1 LAESYYSQSPYHFSG
16 NNPIRFLDL
25 NGMNYDEWDYDVDS
39 RKMTWVSDKGGNE
52 RQYVNVIKDGKQQGE
67 ASVSGDEVFVYK
79 LRDNVLVT
87 NTDKQFNDKT
97 YNSKSNYEYTPTEFK
112 KRDIYLKEKSPI
124 TTALSTSEREGKAM
138 PLTYGQEEALYGYTL
153 MRLKM
158 FMSAID
164 QAWDVMPTPSP
175 SVRRASGLRSLSS
188 FGHGSLS
195 SNVSITGYTGAKA
208 LTGRNSWN
216 LFLKANKGVYSGQG
230 WQKRAA
236 VDYFKSNFYAK

>member
-1 LAESYYSQSPYHFSG
+1 
-16 NNPIRFLDL
+16 
-25 NGMNYDEWDYDVDS
+25 
-39 RKMTWVSDKGGNE
+39 
-52 RQYVNVIKDGKQQGE
+52 
-67 ASVSGDEVFVYK
+67 
-79 LRDNVLVT
+79 
-87 NTDKQFNDKT
+87 
-97 YNSKSNYEYTPTEFK
+97 
-112 KRDIYLKEKSPI
+112 
-124 TTALSTSEREGKAM
+124 M